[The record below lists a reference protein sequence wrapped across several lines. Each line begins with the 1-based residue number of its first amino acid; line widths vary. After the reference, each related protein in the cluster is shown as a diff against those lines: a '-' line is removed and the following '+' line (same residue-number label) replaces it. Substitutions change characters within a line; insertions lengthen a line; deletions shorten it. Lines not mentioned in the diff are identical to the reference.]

1 MTQHWNLFEL
11 LRQREVL
18 VKLNSLVMLLLDLVQ
33 LQSQYHVLEVALVTF
48 LQAQDW
54 LVELVTQVN
63 DVVALV
69 EVLT

>member
-1 MTQHWNLFEL
+1 MLFD
-11 LRQREVL
+11 
-18 VKLNSLVMLLLDLVQ
+18 DLVQ
-33 LQSQYHVLEVALVTF
+33 LQSQYHVLAVALVTF